1 MTTKSVIFSSDPELM
16 QLMGKRLRALR
27 KNQGLTL
34 EQVAERAA
42 LNKSTVVQA
51 EKGRNPTLLTVLRL
65 LRVYGR
71 IGAVAEFIP
80 EPVVSPLHLARDR
93 G

>member
-1 MTTKSVIFSSDPELM
+1 M
-16 QLMGKRLRALR
+16 
-27 KNQGLTL
+27 
-34 EQVAERAA
+34 
-42 LNKSTVVQA
+42 NKSPVLQA

-71 IGAVAEFIP
+71 ISAIAEFIP
-80 EPVVSPLHLARDR
+80 EPTVSPLELARTR